1 MAKGIIK
8 HIPNSITCL
17 NLLSGALAVINA
29 VQGNTDKAILFILCG
44 AVFDF
49 LDGMAA
55 RALHSYS
62 DIGKELDSLADVIT
76 FGLAPSMLCF
86 NFLKFFDYGNETAA
100 RYVPYIGL
108 IIAIFSGLRLAKFN
122 IDTRQTTSFLGLPVP
137 ANALFW
143 CGICHNGVYY
153 GANQW
158 WVAVI
163 YIAVIVGTALLLVSS
178 LPMFSLKFHN
188 LTWKENKIRFIF
200 LIICI
205 PLTVVLKVN
214 SLSYIILLYILLS
227 LAQNLQKD

>member
-17 NLLSGALAVINA
+17 NLLSGALAVTNA
-29 VQGNTDKAILFILCG
+29 VQGNTDLAITFILCG
-44 AVFDF
+44 ALFDF

-76 FGLAPSMLCF
+76 FGLAPAMLCF
-86 NFLKFFDYGNETAA
+86 NFLKFFDYGNESAA
-100 RYVPYIGL
+100 HYIPYTGL
-108 IIAIFSGLRLAKFN
+108 IIAVFSGLRLAKFN

-143 CGICHNGVYY
+143 CGICHNGVYF

-158 WVAVI
+158 WVSAI
-163 YIAVIVGTALLLVSS
+163 YIAAIIVMSLLLVSS
-178 LPMFSLKFHN
+178 VPMFSLKFHN
-188 LTWKENKIRFIF
+188 LTWKENKLRFIF

-205 PLTVVLKVN
+205 PLIIVLKVN
-214 SLSYIILLYILLS
+214 SLSFIILLYILLS
-227 LAQNLQKD
+227 LAQNLHKD